1 MEGGFSNPPWD
12 DATEFVRAA
21 KLLKHSSTR
30 ITKGFETIEID
41 LNRKVRTKEM
51 RFAEMGLEP
60 APFA

>member
-1 MEGGFSNPPWD
+1 MEGGFSSPAWED
-12 DATEFVRAA
+12 VTELRAA
-21 KLLKHSSTR
+21 KLLKHSSTK

-41 LNRKVRTKEM
+41 LKRKVRTKEM